1 MPSLLPTGVP
11 VPVPVGD
18 ALAAMITN
26 NSAFAMIGAANPSA
40 QASANMGGDF
50 VTAPRW
56 NQDTTASE
64 KVDGSS
70 STPGS
75 VGAYGEVFPI
85 ARRKRVRGIVS
96 TVAPAMGLAS
106 DDAAAQPLMEQS
118 AVYWAQQ
125 IDNAFLHMLT
135 GLFDASSGILRS
147 THGLDIGGTAAPLV
161 TASYSAIIK
170 AATGKLGDQFASLK
184 FGVAHSLVIADL
196 MQEAAAKSIANGTG
210 MLGSFAVAQIGGLT
224 FIPHDN
230 VPTSGSGTYKKY
242 RTILVRPG
250 ALWFAWQK
258 QLKEYVQVD
267 AKVPETIYTQE
278 AHFAVG
284 VQGCKWGVTTVNP
297 VQADLETAT
306 NYAKATS
313 VDKEIG
319 LVALTT
325 NAS

>member
-1 MPSLLPTGVP
+1 MASLLPTGVP

-18 ALAAMITN
+18 ALAALITN

-96 TVAPAMGLAS
+96 TVPDVLGLANANGAEQALM
-106 DDAAAQPLMEQS
+106 DQTAA
-118 AVYWAQQ
+118 YWAQQ
-125 IDNAFLHMLT
+125 IDNAYLYMLT
-135 GLFDASSGILRS
+135 GLLDASAGVLRS
-147 THGLDIGGTAAPLV
+147 THKLTVGNTAAPLV
-161 TASYSAIIK
+161 TASYAGIIK

-184 FGVAHSLVIADL
+184 FGIAHSLQIADL
-196 MQEAAAKSIANGTG
+196 MAEAAAKNIANSTGT
-210 MLGSFAVAQIGGLT
+210 LGSFAVAQIGGLT
-224 FIPHDN
+224 LLPHDN

-242 RTILVRPG
+242 SMILVRPG
-250 ALWFAWQK
+250 ALWYAWQK
-258 QLKEYVQVD
+258 ALKEYVMVD

-278 AHFAVG
+278 AAFAVG
-284 VQGCKWGVTTVNP
+284 VAGCKWNVATTNP
-297 VQADLETAT
+297 VQADYETAT

-319 LVALTT
+319 LVCLET